1 MHHGALGNVPREEVS
16 NKLVM
21 HLTEVILR
29 LTGDDHHRRVD
40 AGLKRVTGGGY
51 PALVRSWPTGSRCFR
66 DAGYGLLQADAG
78 SIVGGAD
85 EFHATFF
92 KRLLY

>member
-1 MHHGALGNVPREEVS
+1 MHHGALRDVPREEVG

-21 HLTEVILR
+21 HLTEVFLG

-66 DAGYGLLQADAG
+66 DAGHGLLEAYARSVVWG
-78 SIVGGAD
+78 AYEFNTSILKG
-85 EFHATFF
+85 FF
-92 KRLLY
+92 N